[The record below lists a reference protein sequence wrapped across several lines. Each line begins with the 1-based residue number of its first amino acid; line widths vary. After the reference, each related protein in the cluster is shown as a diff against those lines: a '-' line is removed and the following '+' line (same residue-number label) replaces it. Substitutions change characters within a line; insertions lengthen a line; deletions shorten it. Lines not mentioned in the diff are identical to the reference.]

1 MGFGLQ
7 AHDLLSG
14 SGSNVSMK
22 ILFIQNRILFPT
34 NTGGRIRTLNV
45 LRYLAKWHDVTYL
58 CNLESGEEQHCDA
71 MRELGLRLETIPWKS
86 PSIGEFK
93 FYFALAM
100 NFLSPEPFNVAKDNN
115 PALRARAEQ
124 LVAQENYDLVICDFI
139 FMVPIAKELAC
150 RGRLLFQHNVE
161 AQIFE
166 RYVETASNWL
176 RRIVMSTQWKKMVR
190 FEKNAGKYFDAVIA
204 VSDQDREQFERDY
217 GWTHV
222 HVIDTA
228 VDVDFFQPREE
239 EIHDQIAF
247 VGSMDWLPNQEGVE
261 WFVQKVWP
269 IVMQEYPDTVF
280 KIVGRNPSRQ
290 IQALADEAGVEVL
303 GTVPDVRPYLDQ
315 AAVVVTPLLVG
326 GGTRIKI
333 FEAMAMEKPVVSTSI
348 GAEGLKVEDQ
358 NHILLADS
366 VADFAEAVKRLL
378 KSQATRQQIGQAARA
393 LVCEKFSAEP
403 VARQFDEICHEAVK

>member
-1 MGFGLQ
+1 
-7 AHDLLSG
+7 
-14 SGSNVSMK
+14 MK

-58 CNLESGEEQHCDA
+58 CNLEVGEESHCDA
-71 MRELGLRLETIPWKS
+71 MREVGLKLETIPWES
-86 PSIGEFK
+86 PALGELK
-93 FYFALAM
+93 FYFALALNM
-100 NFLSPEPFNVAKDNN
+100 FSHLPFNVEKDNN

-124 LVAQENYDLVICDFI
+124 LVVQENYDLVICDFI
-139 FMVPIAKELAC
+139 HMVPIAKELSC
-150 RGRLLFQHNVE
+150 RGSLLFQHNVE

-166 RYVETASNWL
+166 RYVATASNWL
-176 RRIVMSTQWKKMVR
+176 RRAVMSMQWKKMVR
-190 FEKNAGKYFDAVIA
+190 FEKNAGKYFNAVIA

-228 VDVDFFQPREE
+228 VNVDFFQPQEE
-239 EIHDQIAF
+239 ELPNQIAF

-269 IVMQEYPDTVF
+269 LVRQEHPDTVF

-290 IQALADEAGVEVL
+290 VASLGDAPGVEVL

-333 FEAMAMEKPVVSTSI
+333 FEAMAMGKSVVSTSI

-358 NHILLADS
+358 KHILLADS
-366 VADFAEAVKRLL
+366 VADFAAAVNRLL
-378 KSQATRQQIGQAARA
+378 ASRETRKQIGQASRK
-393 LVCEKFSAEP
+393 LVCEQFSAEP
-403 VARQFDEICHEAVK
+403 VARQFDAVCRGAVG

>member
-1 MGFGLQ
+1 
-7 AHDLLSG
+7 
-14 SGSNVSMK
+14 MK

-58 CNLESGEEQHCDA
+58 CNLEAGEESHCDA
-71 MRELGLRLETIPWKS
+71 MREVGLKLETVPWES
-86 PSIGEFK
+86 PALGDLK
-93 FYFALAM
+93 FYFALALNM
-100 NFLSPEPFNVAKDNN
+100 FSHLPFNVAKDNN
-115 PALRARAEQ
+115 PELRARAEE

-139 FMVPIAKELAC
+139 MMVPIAKNLDC
-150 RGRLLFQHNVE
+150 RGSLLFQHNVE

-166 RYVETASNWL
+166 RYAETASNL
-176 RRIVMSTQWKKMVR
+176 PRRLVMSLQWKKMVR
-190 FEKNAGKYFDAVIA
+190 FEKRSGKYFNAVIA

-228 VDVDFFQPREE
+228 VDVDFFQPREAE
-239 EIHDQIAF
+239 SPNQVAF

-261 WFVQKVWP
+261 WFVKQVWP
-269 IVMQEYPDTVF
+269 LVRQEHPNAEF

-290 IQALADEAGVEVL
+290 VEALADETGVGVL

-315 AAVVVTPLLVG
+315 AALVVTPLLVG

-333 FEAMAMEKPVVSTSI
+333 FEAMAMKKAVVSTSI

-358 NHILLADS
+358 KHILLADS
-366 VADFAEAVKRLL
+366 VVEFANAVNRLL
-378 KSQATRQQIGQAARA
+378 ASQEMRQQIGHAART
-393 LVCEKFSAEP
+393 LVCEQFAAES
-403 VARQFDEICHEAVK
+403 VARQFDAVCHEAVK

>member
-1 MGFGLQ
+1 
-7 AHDLLSG
+7 
-14 SGSNVSMK
+14 MK

-58 CNLESGEEQHCDA
+58 CNLEAGEESHCDA
-71 MRELGLRLETIPWKS
+71 MREVGLKLETVPWKS
-86 PSIGEFK
+86 PALGDFK
-93 FYFALAM
+93 FYISLAL
-100 NFLSPEPFNVAKDNN
+100 NFFSYEPFNVAKDNN
-115 PALRARAEQ
+115 PLLRARAEE
-124 LVAQENYDLVICDFI
+124 LVAQENYDLVVCDFI
-139 FMVPIAKELAC
+139 MMVPIAKNLAC
-150 RGRLLFQHNVE
+150 RGSLLFQHNVE

-166 RYVETASNWL
+166 RYAETASNWA
-176 RRIVMSTQWKKMVR
+176 RRIVMSLQWKKMVR
-190 FEKNAGKYFDAVIA
+190 FEKESGKYFNAVIA

-228 VDVDFFQPREE
+228 VDVNFFQPREAE
-239 EIHDQIAF
+239 LPNQVAF

-261 WFVQKVWP
+261 WFVKQVWP
-269 IVMQEYPDTVF
+269 LVRQEHPNAEF

-290 IQALADEAGVEVL
+290 VEALADETGVDVL

-315 AAVVVTPLLVG
+315 AALVVTPLLVG

-333 FEAMAMEKPVVSTSI
+333 FEAMAMKKAVVSTSI

-358 NHILLADS
+358 KHILLADS
-366 VADFAEAVKRLL
+366 VAEFANAVNQLL
-378 KSQATRQQIGQAARA
+378 TSQEMRQQIGHAART
-393 LVCEKFSAEP
+393 LVCEQFAAEP
-403 VARQFDEICHEAVK
+403 VARQFDAVCHEAVK

>member
-58 CNLESGEEQHCDA
+58 CNLESGEEPHCDA
-71 MRELGLRLETIPWKS
+71 MRELGLRLETVPWKS
-86 PSIGEFK
+86 PAIGEFK
-93 FYFALAM
+93 FYLALAM
-100 NFLSPEPFNVAKDNN
+100 NFFSREPFNVAKDNN
-115 PALRARAEQ
+115 PLLRQRAEK
-124 LVAQENYDLVICDFI
+124 LAAQENYDLIICDFI
-139 FMVPIAKELAC
+139 MMVPIAKELIS
-150 RGRLLFQHNVE
+150 RGSLLFQHNVE
-161 AQIFE
+161 AQIFQ
-166 RYVETASNWL
+166 RFAKTASSWP
-176 RRIVMSTQWKKMVR
+176 RRLVMSLQWKKMVQ
-190 FEKNAGKYFDAVIA
+190 FEKESGKYFDAVVA

-217 GWTHV
+217 GWNHV

-228 VDVDFFQPREE
+228 VDTDFFQPREKSLSN
-239 EIHDQIAF
+239 QVAF

-261 WFVQKVWP
+261 WFVKEVWP
-269 IVMQEYPDTVF
+269 RVRQENPDAEF

-303 GTVPDVRPYLDQ
+303 GTVPDVRPYLDR

-333 FEAMAMEKPVVSTSI
+333 FEAMAMEKAVVSTSI

-358 NHILLADS
+358 KHILLADS

-378 KSQATRQQIGQAARA
+378 TSHETRQQIGQAARS
-393 LVCEKFSAEP
+393 LVCEKFSAER
-403 VARQFDEICHEAVK
+403 VAQQFDAICQKAVK